1 MSRSSF
7 RLSPPRKHLAK
18 RAHDELAMSQQMTP
32 EQQKEM
38 QAAQEAYAKAT
49 PEQKK
54 AIQAAAMAQ
63 MTPEQ
68 KAQVG
73 PVLTCRA
80 RVPQPCQSRAAY
92 RPPAHR
98 THLRRRAVCLGRL
111 LEAVLTCRL
120 VTPRRRR
127 RSEACRT

>member
-1 MSRSSF
+1 
-7 RLSPPRKHLAK
+7 
-18 RAHDELAMSQQMTP
+18 MSQQMTP

-68 KAQVG
+68 KAQVE
-73 PVLTCRA
+73 PCVDMSSHRECRSHA
-80 RVPQPCQSRAAY
+80 KAVPRI
-92 RPPAHR
+92 
-98 THLRRRAVCLGRL
+98 GRL
-111 LEAVLTCRL
+111 RTVRTCGAGQFA
-120 VTPRRRR
+120 
-127 RSEACRT
+127 SGACSRPC

>member
-1 MSRSSF
+1 
-7 RLSPPRKHLAK
+7 
-18 RAHDELAMSQQMTP
+18 MSQQMTP

-73 PVLTCRA
+73 PCVDMSSHT

-98 THLRRRAVCLGRL
+98 THLWRRAVCLGRL

>member
-1 MSRSSF
+1 MRSVRF
-7 RLSPPRKHLAK
+7 AFHPLANIW
-18 RAHDELAMSQQMTP
+18 RREPNHELAMSQQMTP

>member
-1 MSRSSF
+1 
-7 RLSPPRKHLAK
+7 
-18 RAHDELAMSQQMTP
+18 MSQQMTP

-73 PVLTCRA
+73 PCVDMSSQSAAAMPKPCRVSAACAQYAPAAQGSLPRAPA
-80 RVPQPCQSRAAY
+80 RGRADM
-92 RPPAHR
+92 
-98 THLRRRAVCLGRL
+98 
-111 LEAVLTCRL
+111 
-120 VTPRRRR
+120 
-127 RSEACRT
+127 